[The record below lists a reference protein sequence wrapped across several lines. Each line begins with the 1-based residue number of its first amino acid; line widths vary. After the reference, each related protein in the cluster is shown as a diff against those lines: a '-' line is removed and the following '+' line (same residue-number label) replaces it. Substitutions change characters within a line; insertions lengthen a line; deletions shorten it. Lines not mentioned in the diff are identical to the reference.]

1 MLKQFT
7 LNKREEKKISD
18 TEGTMSFFITDENG
32 IDRVVT
38 GTTFLNED
46 HIAQG
51 ISSKNKRELPLI
63 EGLFRLEIGE
73 VLDVEFETYNKVY
86 YRELDKTVNQLAYD
100 TVLEMEKEKSFFYR
114 IAKVFKRQTPVHQA
128 VHNIANS

>member
-1 MLKQFT
+1 MIKQFT

-32 IDRVVT
+32 NDRVVT

-46 HIAQG
+46 QVAQG

-73 VLDVEFETYNKVY
+73 IIDVEFEPYNKVY
-86 YRELDKTVNQLAYD
+86 YRDLDKTVNQLAYD
-100 TVLEMEKEKSFFYR
+100 TVLEMEKEKNFFYR
-114 IAKVFKRQTPVHQA
+114 IAKVFKRQLA
-128 VHNIANS
+128 LEGS

>member
-1 MLKQFT
+1 MIKQFT

-32 IDRVVT
+32 NDRVVT

-46 HIAQG
+46 QIAQG

-73 VLDVEFETYNKVY
+73 IIDVEFEPYNKVY
-86 YRELDKTVNQLAYD
+86 YRDLDKTVNQLAYD
-100 TVLEMEKEKSFFYR
+100 TVLEMEKEKNFFYR
-114 IAKVFKRQTPVHQA
+114 IAKVFKRQSA
-128 VHNIANS
+128 LEGS

>member
-1 MLKQFT
+1 MIKQFT

-32 IDRVVT
+32 NDRVVT

-46 HIAQG
+46 QVAQG

-73 VLDVEFETYNKVY
+73 IIDVEFEPYNKVY
-86 YRELDKTVNQLAYD
+86 YRDLDKTVNQLAYD
-100 TVLEMEKEKSFFYR
+100 TVLEMEKEKNFFYR
-114 IAKVFKRQTPVHQA
+114 IAKVFKRQPA
-128 VHNIANS
+128 LESS